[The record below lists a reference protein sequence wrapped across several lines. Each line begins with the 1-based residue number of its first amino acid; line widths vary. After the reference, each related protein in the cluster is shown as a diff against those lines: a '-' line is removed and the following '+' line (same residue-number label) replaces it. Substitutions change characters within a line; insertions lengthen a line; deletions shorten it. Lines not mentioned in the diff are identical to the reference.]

1 MTEAKTKPTSASV
14 TEYLAS
20 RASDQQLVDCQAIM
34 SICERVTGQPPVM
47 WGPSIVG
54 FGSYSYRY
62 ESGHAGTS
70 CLTGLAVRGKELVV
84 YLMAE
89 SPAQVELLTRL
100 GKHRRTK
107 ACLYL
112 KRLADVDTAVL
123 EQLIVAS
130 VADIQRRY
138 PNAADT

>member
-1 MTEAKTKPTSASV
+1 MADAKTKPTSASV
-14 TEYLAS
+14 DEYLAS
-20 RASDQQLVDCQAIM
+20 RATAEQLVDCRAIM
-34 SICERVTGQPPVM
+34 AICERVTGQPPVM

-62 ESGHAGTS
+62 DSGHSGTS
-70 CLTGLAVRGKELVV
+70 CLTGLAVRGKEVVV

-100 GKHRRTK
+100 GKHRRTA

-123 EQLIVAS
+123 EQLIAAS
-130 VADIQRRY
+130 VADLRRRY
-138 PNAADT
+138 PATAPA